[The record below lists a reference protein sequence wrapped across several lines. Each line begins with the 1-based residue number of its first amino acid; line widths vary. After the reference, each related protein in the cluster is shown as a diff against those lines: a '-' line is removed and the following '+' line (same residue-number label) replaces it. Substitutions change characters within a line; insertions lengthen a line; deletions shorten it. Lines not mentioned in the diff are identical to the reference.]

1 MELVLKLVELAP
13 ILLLHSNDAWNV
25 SAIADQLGQ
34 QMNKEINRNETSI
47 LIYLVL
53 QKMLMQNSS

>member
-13 ILLLHSNDAWNV
+13 ILHSNDAWNV

-47 LIYLVL
+47 LIYLML
-53 QKMLMQNSS
+53 QKTLMQNSS